1 MVHKDE
7 IDDAAFAAEVMG
19 QVATTAVPLALEA
32 RILADFERVA
42 AVRRHS
48 PVWRLAARWRDRLW
62 PGAPVWQ
69 PATLL
74 AASLAVGL
82 IAGAMLPASGF
93 SGMTASSTD
102 QTLSA
107 MDTTTSPLDAYKD
120 L

>member
-1 MVHKDE
+1 MVYRGE
-7 IDDAAFAAEVMG
+7 IDDAAFAAEVLG
-19 QVATTAVPLALEA
+19 RVPTTAVPPALEA
-32 RILADFERVA
+32 RVLADFDRIA
-42 AVRRHS
+42 AVHRHGL
-48 PVWRLAARWRDRLW
+48 VWRLAARWRDRLW

-82 IAGAMLPASGF
+82 VAGALVPLTGL
-93 SGMTASSTD
+93 SGMTASSTE

-107 MDTTTSPLDAYKD
+107 MDTTSSPLDVYKD